1 MYFNPLCL
9 QHLQFTFMW
18 DIGQKFDLYGKI
30 LNIWLKNMIILPAL
44 VLDSIYI
51 FKIRSHLHIISWVH
65 ENSFDYTLYFRI
77 NVFLFH
83 TFIRFEI
90 WKVILFFLLFKN
102 VFWQESDQIWVPML
116 FYIGSCWKEVY
127 FCSANMYSSS
137 SVCASLKTP
146 EVIRITPWG
155 LLFHH

>member
-1 MYFNPLCL
+1 MNFNPLCL

-18 DIGQKFDLYGKI
+18 DLGQKFDLYGKI

-44 VLDSIYI
+44 ILDSIYI

-77 NVFLFH
+77 NVFLFP

-90 WKVILFFLLFKN
+90 WKVISFSTLIQECILTRIWPNLSPNAILHRFLLK
-102 VFWQESDQIWVPML
+102 
-116 FYIGSCWKEVY
+116 GS
-127 FCSANMYSSS
+127 
-137 SVCASLKTP
+137 
-146 EVIRITPWG
+146 
-155 LLFHH
+155 LLLLSKYVQ